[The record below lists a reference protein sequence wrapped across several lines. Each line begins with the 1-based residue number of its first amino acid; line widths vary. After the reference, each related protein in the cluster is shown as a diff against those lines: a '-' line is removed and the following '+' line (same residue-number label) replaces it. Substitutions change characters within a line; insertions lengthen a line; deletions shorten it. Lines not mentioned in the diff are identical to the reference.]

1 MDLSNFI
8 TYDKKE
14 SLLLSIAKSN
24 QEIVENTHSKPQET
38 LEFKMTK
45 QKESFSFD
53 VPLILNEKWMMGVTS
68 LEVYNTVYNITEKNN
83 KLQII
88 LNDQQL
94 KELKLDSGLI
104 LFVEDLYVTYFG
116 KPYTLS
122 EYNEFVEKANK
133 LITNS
138 YSKKNKL
145 TRIDFDYLT
154 KIVKSLNEIYNNRLN
169 QETINQEK
177 VKQERSLAKLNR
189 ERIIK
194 EYKDHLKQV
203 KINWEEIKWEEIIL
217 EDAKAT
223 AEANATTNTA
233 SHEVNQTT
241 QENHEDDEDDEDGE
255 VNRVSSQVNQ
265 TNQINQINLPPFDIV
280 ENDFFEIYLTPGV
293 YELVDINNAIKQKIN
308 ESDYDFKFDL
318 IPDTISMKSV
328 LTTSNN
334 IQFNS
339 KLNTVLGFTH
349 TVYPPGTHTSE
360 KPVMIT
366 TTDKVHL
373 KCDCVDGSIVNGIR
387 EQILFSFNLSAP
399 PGYKIIKEP
408 TTVLYKSINK
418 TRLDT
423 IQFFLEDSNHD
434 SVDFNGE
441 TLTFTIQIIKI

>member
-83 KLQII
+83 KLEI
-88 LNDQQL
+88 LLTKQQL
-94 KELKLDSGLI
+94 EEHRVDTELVPKI
-104 LFVEDLYVTYFG
+104 KDLYETSDDKFI
-116 KPYTLS
+116 
-122 EYNEFVEKANK
+122 EKTNT

-138 YSKKNKL
+138 YTKKKKKL
-145 TRIDFDYLT
+145 TRKDF
-154 KIVKSLNEIYNNRLN
+154 N
-169 QETINQEK
+169 Q
-177 VKQERSLAKLNR
+177 L
-189 ERIIK
+189 K
-194 EYKDHLKQV
+194 EL
-203 KINWEEIKWEEIIL
+203 I
-217 EDAKAT
+217 
-223 AEANATTNTA
+223 
-233 SHEVNQTT
+233 EVFNYPDQ
-241 QENHEDDEDDEDGE
+241 
-255 VNRVSSQVNQ
+255 
-265 TNQINQINLPPFDIV
+265 QIHIPD
-280 ENDFFEIYLTPGV
+280 FEIEHDSFGIQLTPGA
-293 YELVDINNAIKQKIN
+293 YELVDINASVKQKIN

-328 LTTSNN
+328 LTTSNP
-334 IQFNS
+334 IHFNPE
-339 KLNTVLGFTH
+339 LNKVLGFTQRD
-349 TVYPPGTHTSE
+349 YPSGTHTSE

>member
-1 MDLSNFI
+1 MDLSSFV

-53 VPLILNEKWMMGVTS
+53 VPLLLPEKWMMGVTS

-145 TRIDFDYLT
+145 TRMDFDYLT
-154 KIVKSLNEIYNNRLN
+154 KIVKLLNELYNNRLN
-169 QETINQEK
+169 QETISQEK
-177 VKQERSLAKLNR
+177 LKQEQSLAKLNR

-194 EYKDHLKQV
+194 EYKDHLKQA
-203 KINWEEIKWEEIIL
+203 KINWKEIKWEEIIL
-217 EDAKAT
+217 EDEASHT
-223 AEANATTNTA
+223 AP
-233 SHEVNQTT
+233 HEVNQTT
-241 QENHEDDEDDEDGE
+241 QGNHEDDE
-255 VNRVSSQVNQ
+255 VNQINQ

-339 KLNTVLGFTH
+339 KLNTVLGFTQRD
-349 TVYPPGTHTSE
+349 YPPGTHTSE